1 MKIKKILIISSI
13 VIILVCI
20 YFIPGFILAERWN
33 IISKEVKA
41 IGGECSYQIGLTKTT
56 ISQCMPSCYVGTA
69 PAACCAPSPGATGAG
84 AALCPTIVPKNGSY
98 ETTCPL
104 YSGVS
109 GMPAGGMGNSAL
121 FTNIAIA
128 ESGLTPSSQ
137 LIACGLTMTNMDQGI
152 LASVGGC
159 SGCSFANL
167 NVKDKFVMWLSD
179 FFIAG
184 KREQ

>member
-1 MKIKKILIISSI
+1 MKINKILIISASAI
-13 VIILVCI
+13 IILGL
-20 YFIPGFILAERWN
+20 YFVPGYVLNKRWSIIL
-33 IISKEVKA
+33 KEVKA

-56 ISQCMPSCYVGTA
+56 ISQCIPSCYVGTA

-84 AALCPTIVPKNGSY
+84 AALCPLIVPKGGTY

-109 GMPAGGMGNSAL
+109 GMPAGGMGSTAL
-121 FTNIAIA
+121 FTNVAIA
-128 ESGLTPSSQ
+128 KAGLTPSGQ

-152 LASVGGC
+152 LASSGGC
-159 SGCSFANL
+159 SGCSFAKL
-167 NVKDKFVMWLSD
+167 NKKDKLLMWLSD

-184 KREQ
+184 KKE